1 MWIFSILDASMTT
14 LKISKASPIRQPKI
28 KTVGTY
34 LATCRKLIVTRE
46 SNVSLTA
53 DSSLGAIWNI
63 LLLQSF
69 IKLTIFLSLSS
80 GTACLLIYIYIRTI
94 KREKSNL
101 FCVWFIYL
109 FSSGP
114 RPDDVRFKNRAKIH
128 CANVTELNVWSSIS
142 SSILI
147 CLIDKNL
154 SGCSGIFS

>member
-1 MWIFSILDASMTT
+1 MWIVSILDASMTT

-80 GTACLLIYIYIRTI
+80 GTACLLIYVPS
-94 KREKSNL
+94 KEKNL
-101 FCVWFIYL
+101 IFFCVWFIYL

-128 CANVTELNVWSSIS
+128 CANVTEINVWSSIS
-142 SSILI
+142 SSIPI
-147 CLIDKNL
+147 CLVDKNL

>member
-1 MWIFSILDASMTT
+1 MTT
-14 LKISKASPIRQPKI
+14 LKISKASPIRQLEI
-28 KTVGTY
+28 KTVGAY

-63 LLLQSF
+63 LLLLSF

-80 GTACLLIYIYIRTI
+80 GTACSLIYGPS
-94 KREKSNL
+94 KEKNL
-101 FCVWFIYL
+101 IFCCVWFIYF

-128 CANVTELNVWSSIS
+128 CANVTELNV
-142 SSILI
+142 
-147 CLIDKNL
+147 
-154 SGCSGIFS
+154 